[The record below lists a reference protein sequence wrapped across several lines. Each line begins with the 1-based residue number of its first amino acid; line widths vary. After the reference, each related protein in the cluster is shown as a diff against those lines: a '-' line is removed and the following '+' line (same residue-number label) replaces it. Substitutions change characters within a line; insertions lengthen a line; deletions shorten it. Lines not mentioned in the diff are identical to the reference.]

1 MLINVILKLK
11 INKWGASDDVTAGVF
26 VRALTSFQGN
36 HCCKS
41 LLCPDFYFIFANMK
55 KMYLV
60 MFAVLLCLCSV
71 TLYGQETARPKKG
84 EGISLLL
91 QRFNR
96 TKKQHYDLFL
106 ELNKGKFTKDN
117 GLKLNVDYILPPLEA
132 GNQEPLFGKKLAKYK
147 VESQELSG
155 ACFYLVSG
163 HGGPD
168 PGAIGIAHG
177 KQLHEDEYAYDIVLR
192 LARNLLMK
200 GAKVHIIIQ
209 DEKDGIRDDKYLS
222 NSSRETCMGATIPL
236 NQVERLRQRCDKVN
250 SLYAKDKESYRRAA
264 FVHVDSR
271 GKGQQ
276 IDVFFYHC
284 EGSEKGKRLANT
296 IRDTFNKKY
305 DKHQPNRGFE
315 GTVSARNLY
324 VLRNTK
330 PVSVFL
336 ELGNIQNK
344 RDLQRLIIPDNR
356 QALANWIC
364 EGMVKDYQNEK
375 KNK

>member
-1 MLINVILKLK
+1 M
-11 INKWGASDDVTAGVF
+11 
-26 VRALTSFQGN
+26 
-36 HCCKS
+36 
-41 LLCPDFYFIFANMK
+41 
-55 KMYLV
+55 
-60 MFAVLLCLCSV
+60 
-71 TLYGQETARPKKG
+71 
-84 EGISLLL
+84 
-91 QRFNR
+91 
-96 TKKQHYDLFL
+96 
-106 ELNKGKFTKDN
+106 
-117 GLKLNVDYILPPLEA
+117 
-132 GNQEPLFGKKLAKYK
+132 
-147 VESQELSG
+147 
-155 ACFYLVSG
+155 
-163 HGGPD
+163 
-168 PGAIGIAHG
+168 
-177 KQLHEDEYAYDIVLR
+177 
-192 LARNLLMK
+192 
-200 GAKVHIIIQ
+200 
-209 DEKDGIRDDKYLS
+209 
-222 NSSRETCMGATIPL
+222 
-236 NQVERLRQRCDKVN
+236 
-250 SLYAKDKESYRRAA
+250 SYRRAA

>member
-1 MLINVILKLK
+1 M
-11 INKWGASDDVTAGVF
+11 G
-26 VRALTSFQGN
+26 LTLACFLPL
-36 HCCKS
+36 H
-41 LLCPDFYFIFANMK
+41 
-55 KMYLV
+55 
-60 MFAVLLCLCSV
+60 
-71 TLYGQETARPKKG
+71 GQETARPKKG
-84 EGISLLL
+84 EGIGLFL

-96 TKKQHYDLFL
+96 TKQQHYDLFL
-106 ELNKGKFTKDN
+106 KLNKGKFTKDN
-117 GLKLNVDYILPPLEA
+117 GLKAGVDYVLPPLEA
-132 GNQEPLFGKKLAKYK
+132 GYEEPLFGRKLAKYK
-147 VESQELSG
+147 VESQELNG

-168 PGAIGIAHG
+168 PGAIGVAHG

-192 LARNLLMK
+192 LARNLLMR

-222 NSSRETCMGATIPL
+222 NSSRETCMGASIPL

-250 SLYAKDKESYRRAA
+250 SLYAKDKETYKRAV

-271 GKGQQ
+271 GKGEQ

-284 EGSEKGKRLANT
+284 EGSAKGKQLAAT
-296 IRDTFNKKY
+296 IRDTFDKKY
-305 DKHQPNRGFE
+305 DKHQPNRGFN
-315 GTVSARNLY
+315 GTVSPRNLY
-324 VLRNTK
+324 VLRNTN
-330 PVSVFL
+330 PVAVFL

-364 EGMVKDYQNEK
+364 EGMVKDYKQSK
-375 KNK
+375 KK